1 MQLPYLGPLTT
12 VPTPDVEL
20 DNTEIPVKLGLRFAI
35 ESRRFAN
42 GLDIPEIET
51 KPMPSKEE
59 NSNELLT
66 ANQDLED
73 LIQELKKEKFGL
85 EAMLNKHKCLL
96 HTAVEETRE
105 Y

>member
-59 NSNELLT
+59 VMLFSSLSSACMHLT
-66 ANQDLED
+66 T
-73 LIQELKKEKFGL
+73 G
-85 EAMLNKHKCLL
+85 
-96 HTAVEETRE
+96 
-105 Y
+105 